1 MKWIKII
8 SINVIIFSSFLG
20 IMFLTPPLVNYG
32 WKFIKGSS
40 NINENDKRYQLEL
53 YSDYSWA
60 ETHFKEFN
68 ELETTYYDFIT
79 WRRNDFNGLTINIKD
94 GLRVSS
100 KSTIKNKSSS
110 EFWFFGGSTT
120 WGTGVNDDYTYPSLF
135 AQSTSSKAIN
145 FGESAYISR
154 QSLAYL
160 NNYIISNNI
169 VDMSDINVVFYDGV
183 NEVLHRCRTEINQLG
198 TGRENQIQ
206 NALESL
212 KTNHEL
218 EFSKTFSQLK
228 SFISIINN
236 KIFPSK
242 NNYDTVEKM
251 YDCKSNPKRAFEV
264 AQSLVNVWE
273 ITSDLV
279 NSRGGKFT
287 AILQPVSFLGKADIE
302 YLGLTD
308 LENTPLA
315 IQYRTVYPLIAK
327 IAKKRDINFYDF
339 TEVYDGCSD
348 CYIDFCH
355 VGPQGHKILTQK
367 LEKILINK

>member
-1 MKWIKII
+1 MRWIKLI
-8 SINVIIFSSFLG
+8 SINILIFFSFLG
-20 IMFLTPPLVNYG
+20 ILFLTPPLVNYG

-40 NINENDKRYQLEL
+40 NKVESDKRYQLKL
-53 YSDYSWA
+53 YSNYAWA

-68 ELETTYYDFIT
+68 KLETTYYDFIT
-79 WRRNDFNGLTINIKD
+79 WRRNDFKGLTINIKD

-100 KSTIKNKSSS
+100 NNSLENESLS

-135 AQSTSSKAIN
+135 AQSTSYKAIN
-145 FGESAYISR
+145 FGESGYISR

-160 NNYIISNNI
+160 NNYIISNDI

-198 TGRENQIQ
+198 TGRESQIQ
-206 NALESL
+206 NALKSL
-212 KTNHEL
+212 KKNNEL
-218 EFSKTFSQLK
+218 EFSKTFSQLEK
-228 SFISIINN
+228 FINIIKN
-236 KIFPSK
+236 KIFSTKK
-242 NNYDTVEKM
+242 NNEAVEKM

-279 NSRGGKFT
+279 TSRGGKFT

-327 IAKKRDINFYDF
+327 IAKKRNINFYDF
-339 TEVYDGCSD
+339 TQVYDGCSD

-355 VGPQGHKILTQK
+355 VGPQGQKILTQK